1 MLVDPQI
8 LMLVQLECV
17 PDDETDGLKTL
28 LKKSTWPQRPRAG
41 QLVPN
46 GRGSKEEEE
55 GNLV

>member
-1 MLVDPQI
+1 
-8 LMLVQLECV
+8 MLVQLECI